1 MKYRVWKMLLIVT
14 LLWCGSALG
23 NGQSKP
29 DTPTS
34 TPTPTPPPQATPSPY
49 SIEGLNLVGAAAS
62 MPLVSDTVLG
72 VDSDFRRALF
82 SKGLLFRVNAL
93 PRITANVLDG
103 PVPANQQVYIGQ
115 RPTWISGLNP
125 ILTADLRQ
133 LGLRN
138 AQLNIG
144 AAWRW
149 TNWNPAGPKTISL
162 TSLYLYKRW
171 REHRVEMKAGYLT
184 NDTEFVGIQVGGSTA
199 TAAQGVYAVLPFQVG
214 MSFFPL
220 VSPSLNVRIQGP
232 KGTYLKVAAQR
243 SLDAAGGQATQARN
257 QTGFRF
263 RPKGD
268 KLLHINEVGYQH
280 TSGTTAKYVWLRAG
294 YMHNSTE
301 FTNKL
306 TGQKEAGNYCVYAL
320 ADYQLRAPD
329 EQAPGHGL
337 YLGGSVMTAPAKF
350 NSYSRY
356 YEARLYQKAPFRS
369 RPDDVLSLVAAYR
382 GHSQYVT
389 DKLVAQGKTVWHNSP
404 SVTGSYAMH
413 VARGTYLSLGAGY
426 VRGAAI
432 TPRVADALTLSA
444 NLGMYF

>member
-1 MKYRVWKMLLIVT
+1 MNDRIVKMLLMVT
-14 LLWCGSALG
+14 LLLCGSALG

-29 DTPTS
+29 DPPN
-34 TPTPTPPPQATPSPY
+34 PTPTPSPTPSPSPY
-49 SIEGLNLVGAAAS
+49 SIEGLNLVGAAVS
-62 MPLVSDTVLG
+62 MPTFSDTMLG
-72 VDSDFRRALF
+72 TDSEFRRALF
-82 SKGLLFRVNAL
+82 SKGLLFRINAL
-93 PRITANVLDG
+93 PRITMNVLDD

-125 ILTADLRQ
+125 VLTADLRQ

-162 TSLYLYKRW
+162 TSLYLYKMW
-171 REHRVEMKAGYLT
+171 RNHRVEMKAGYLA
-184 NDTEFVGIQVGGSTA
+184 NDNEFVGIQVGGSTA

-214 MSFFPL
+214 MSYFPL
-220 VSPSLNVRIQGP
+220 SSPSLNFRIQGP
-232 KGTYLKVAAQR
+232 KHTYLKVAAQR

-263 RPKGD
+263 MPKGD
-268 KLLHINEVGYQH
+268 KLLLINEIGYQRAA
-280 TSGTTAKYVWLRAG
+280 SATTRQTWLRGG
-294 YMHNSTE
+294 YMHNSTAY
-301 FTNKL
+301 TNKI
-306 TGQKEAGNYCVYAL
+306 TGQKEAGNYCVYVL

-329 EQAPGHGL
+329 SQSPGHGL
-337 YLGGSVMTAPAKF
+337 YLGGSVMTAPARF
-350 NSYSRY
+350 NSYTRY
-356 YEARLYQKAPFRS
+356 YEARVYQKAPFQS

-382 GHSQYVT
+382 DHSKYVT
-389 DKLVAQGKTVWHNSP
+389 NKLVAQGKTVWENSP
-404 SVTGSYAMH
+404 SITGSYSLH
-413 VARGTYLSLGAGY
+413 VTRGNYLSLGAGY

-444 NLGMYF
+444 NWGMYF